1 MVYGWLKAVAVE
13 IEDDGR
19 SDQRYRNFTEGV

>member
-1 MVYGWLKAVAVE
+1 MVYNWLKAAAVE